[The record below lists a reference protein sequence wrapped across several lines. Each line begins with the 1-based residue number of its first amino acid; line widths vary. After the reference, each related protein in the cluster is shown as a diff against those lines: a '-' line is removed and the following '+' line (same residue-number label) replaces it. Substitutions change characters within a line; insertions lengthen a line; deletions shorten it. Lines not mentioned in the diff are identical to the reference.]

1 MKRLIA
7 LCLTAA
13 CLISLVGCAG
23 DTNMDEKKPNNT
35 ASAYALALAS
45 YPEMAPYPNEMEYFD
60 EKTSE
65 FDSDSFDV
73 VTIKAGDTV
82 ESVASRYAVSP
93 EEKQELVE
101 AICEV
106 NDVNIDSRMN
116 SGRKL
121 SVPVLKTD
129 SSMVAR
135 K

>member
-1 MKRLIA
+1 MKKLLLVLLLGWMI
-7 LCLTAA
+7 
-13 CLISLVGCAG
+13 ISPLHL
-23 DTNMDEKKPNNT
+23 DNK
-35 ASAYALALAS
+35 YLR
-45 YPEMAPYPNEMEYFD
+45 
-60 EKTSE
+60 
-65 FDSDSFDV
+65 SDSFAV